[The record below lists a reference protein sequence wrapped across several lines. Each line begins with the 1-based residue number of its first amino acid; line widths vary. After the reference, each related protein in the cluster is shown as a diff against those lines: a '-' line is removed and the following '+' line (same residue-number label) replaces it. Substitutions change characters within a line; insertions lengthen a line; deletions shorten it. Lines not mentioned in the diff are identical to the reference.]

1 MPANT
6 SSLYVFSLLIET
18 NQVAW
23 LPWWSILRL
32 IVCLFLFPLCCMA
45 LEHRVDD
52 TLVWMLYLP
61 DILGVNPGPM
71 GIL

>member
-6 SSLYVFSLLIET
+6 SSLYVFSLFDR
-18 NQVAW
+18 NQPGGMAPLVVYLAFDC
-23 LPWWSILRL
+23 LSFSI
-32 IVCLFLFPLCCMA
+32 PLCCMA

-52 TLVWMLYLP
+52 TLVWMLCLP